1 MLKNKRLLI
10 ALSLVFV
17 IIETALG
24 ILIQTPK
31 SNNYIQYFAIVL
43 ACVFFSLF
51 FEKSKSYL
59 FTQIALI
66 CTVLADFFLVH
77 LFPMQQQLNGMIF
90 FVGTQI
96 AYFLRIYFDEKN
108 ATIRKIHLIT
118 RVNVSFVALVATVIV
133 LKEST
138 DALALISIFYYTNLI
153 LNIVFA
159 FINFKNEQI
168 LAIGLVFFIICDT
181 FVGFACIGPY
191 MTLQKGSIIYNILN
205 SELNIAWLF
214 YVPSQTLLAISL
226 LPNKIKKRV

>member
-77 LFPMQQQLNGMIF
+77 LFPMQQLNGMIF
-90 FVGTQI
+90 FSLTQI
-96 AYFLRIYFDEKN
+96 AYFLRIYFEEQSTK
-108 ATIRKIHLIT
+108 IRKIHLTT
-118 RVNVSFVALVATVIV
+118 RIIASIVVIVATFVV
-133 LKEST
+133 LGKNA
-138 DALALISIFYYTNLI
+138 DALAIISMFYYANLI

-159 FINFKNEQI
+159 FINFKNAQI
-168 LAIGLVFFIICDT
+168 LAIGLVLFAICDT
-181 FVGFACIGPY
+181 FIGFANITPY
-191 MTLQKGSIIYNILN
+191 MSLSESSLIYKILYSGIN
-205 SELNIAWLF
+205 VAWLF
-214 YVPSQTLLAISL
+214 YVPSQMLLAISL